1 MTQQPNQQPN
11 QQQQPQDLPM
21 GTAPGMQKTS
31 LNIIEDGTVVLVE
44 LTTAFNRISSH
55 IDGDELER
63 YNQKRRYPVQR
74 PYTTITG
81 SNPRVLQNLQDT
93 SDNQRLAERAISER
107 FYQSTQTNQWMAGYN
122 NLTQNL
128 PGLWEAD
135 GEGGY
140 NQVNPI
146 PADLADDQRAFVQL
160 RIYET
165 GGNNG
170 VSLENIY
177 LPDGNAQFGRGGGNA
192 DLSAYGITLN
202 AAPQPSQGV
211 ERPQQSAPAN
221 SNQNADLPQPGAAP
235 QQAQQNYNQQ
245 QPNQGYQQPQQD
257 YNQQQPQGY
266 NQPQQ
271 NYQQQGYQQQPQQ
284 SQGYQQPQQSQGY
297 QQPQQN
303 YQQQQGSPWGN
314 QGDQQPQQPQGIW
327 PED

>member
-1 MTQQPNQQPN
+1 MTQQN
-11 QQQQPQDLPM
+11 QQQNAQPQDLPM

-31 LNIIEDGTVVLVE
+31 LNIVEDGTIVLVE

-55 IDGDELER
+55 IDGEELER

-74 PYTTITG
+74 PYTTVTG

-128 PGLWEAD
+128 PGVWEAD
-135 GEGGY
+135 GQGGY

-146 PADLADDQRAFVQL
+146 PADLADGQRAFVQL

-211 ERPQQSAPAN
+211 ATPQQSAPAN
-221 SNQNADLPQPGAAP
+221 NSQNADLPQPGAAP

-245 QPNQGYQQPQQD
+245 PQQQGYQQQ
-257 YNQQQPQGY
+257 QGY
-266 NQPQQ
+266 NQPQQPQQ
-271 NYQQQGYQQQPQQ
+271 NYQQQPNQGYQQQGYDQQ
-284 SQGYQQPQQSQGY
+284 AQQNYNQQQQGQGYQQP
-297 QQPQQN
+297 
-303 YQQQQGSPWGN
+303 QQQGSPWGN

>member
-1 MTQQPNQQPN
+1 MTQQN
-11 QQQQPQDLPM
+11 QQQNAQPQDLPM

-31 LNIIEDGTVVLVE
+31 LNIVEDGTIVLVE

-55 IDGDELER
+55 IDGEELER

-74 PYTTITG
+74 PYTTVTG

-93 SDNQRLAERAISER
+93 SENQRLAERAISER

-128 PGLWEAD
+128 PGVWEAD
-135 GEGGY
+135 GQGGY

-146 PADLADDQRAFVQL
+146 PADLADGQRAFVQL

-170 VSLENIY
+170 ISLENIY

-211 ERPQQSAPAN
+211 ARPQQSAPAGN
-221 SNQNADLPQPGAAP
+221 NQNADLPQPGAAP
-235 QQAQQNYNQQ
+235 QQPQQNYNQPQQGYNQQPQQQGYDQQQGYNQPQQ
-245 QPNQGYQQPQQD
+245 QPNQGYQQPQQA
-257 YNQQQPQGY
+257 YNQQQ
-266 NQPQQ
+266 NF
-271 NYQQQGYQQQPQQ
+271 QQP
-284 SQGYQQPQQSQGY
+284 
-297 QQPQQN
+297 
-303 YQQQQGSPWGN
+303 QQQGSPWGG
-314 QGDQQPQQPQGIW
+314 QADQQPQQPQGIW